1 MLGQWWDATAGA
13 AVSPGLVGQRTTSPL
28 CLCLAYGMC
37 GGGVHRCGSGQPL
50 VEMRCDDFDLLPV
63 EATMWAAAR
72 LGTGEEP

>member
-1 MLGQWWDATAGA
+1 MVGRDGRSSSVAGLGRA
-13 AVSPGLVGQRTTSPL
+13 ANHLVPL
-28 CLCLAYGMC
+28 CLCLAYGMR